1 MTLPVERSR
10 SRRPV
15 TWRTLLGVL
24 LLPAVIGG
32 ILVGALYTPTDRLE
46 NITAAI
52 VNDDKAVEL
61 DGQLVPLGRQLTG
74 GLVKGAD
81 DQPSNIDWVIS
92 NDSDAAAG
100 LADGT
105 YTAVVTIPENFT
117 AASLSTR
124 PGETP
129 EKATIGVVTAPN
141 ARVVDGAITATLAS
155 TATSVYGSELS
166 SQYLKNVFLGFTQL
180 SDQLGQAAGGAHQLA
195 DGAGQAASGANTLRD
210 GLGQLSGG
218 AGQLSNG
225 VGQLATGAGSLS
237 GGVGQLATGAE
248 QLSGGVGQLATGAD
262 QLADGTGQLATGA
275 DQLADGTGQLA
286 TGADGLA
293 AGTDKLATGANDL
306 AAGAGTLSGG
316 IDDLASGADQLS
328 DGATQLADG
337 TRDAASGVG
346 DLATGAD
353 TIAAGNR
360 ELATQVGRI
369 ADAIPPGF
377 EQTAKDVAAA
387 APQVNDALGTAAADL
402 QRLAD
407 ECDATATPDLCA
419 QLRAASDR
427 TNAELP
433 RAQQTVTDIGRIAG
447 QAAELPAG
455 VRAIADANAQLADGA
470 EGLAAGARTAET
482 GLNTIAGGVDGL
494 SSGASSL
501 GTGARQLS
509 TGATELGSGASQ
521 LAGGLGQTRDGAAQL
536 ADGAR
541 SAAGGASQLAGGLGQ
556 TRDGAVRLA
565 DGAQTAAGGAGQLAS
580 GARTAADGAGQL
592 ASGAQDAAGGAG
604 QLASGA
610 SDAAT
615 GAGQLADGVGQVA
628 SGTSSLAGGLDSAVA
643 QIPSYTDAQATSLAD
658 VVADPVSATGV
669 SDSLFGLAAVPLLAM
684 AVLWFGGLASFVA
697 FQAVSARALTS
708 RRPSAL
714 VALRGFAP
722 AALVG
727 VVQGL
732 LVAGVVQVASK
743 YDWGDWALFALV
755 CVAAGVAFA
764 AVHQALV
771 ALFGGAGRWVAAIIG
786 TLALGAGIVS
796 TVPPVLAALASVL
809 PTSPAYNAMLGALS
823 SVGGVGAGV
832 VGLLVWAVLALVV
845 TTLVVVRR
853 RTTSAR
859 AALAAA

>member
-32 ILVGALYTPTDRLE
+32 ILVGALYNPTDRLE

-61 DGQLVPLGRQLTG
+61 NGQLVPLGRQLTG

-81 DQPSNIDWVIS
+81 DQSSNIDWVIS

-124 PGETP
+124 PGENP
-129 EKATIGVVTAPN
+129 EKATIGVATAPN

-155 TATSVYGSELS
+155 TASSVFGSELS
-166 SQYLKNVFLGFTQL
+166 SQYLKNVFLGFTTL

-195 DGAGQAASGANTLRD
+195 DGAGQAATGANGLRD
-210 GLGQLSGG
+210 GLGQLSDG
-218 AGQLSNG
+218 AGQLSSG
-225 VGQLATGAGSLS
+225 VGQLATGAG
-237 GGVGQLATGAE
+237 A
-248 QLSGGVGQLATGAD
+248 LSGGVGQLATGAD
-262 QLADGTGQLATGA
+262 QLSGGVGQLATGA
-275 DQLADGTGQLA
+275 NQLADGTGKLAAGAGDLANGAGQLSGGLDGLAGGADQLSSGAAALATGTRDAATGVGKLA
-286 TGADGLA
+286 TGADG
-293 AGTDKLATGANDL
+293 
-306 AAGAGTLSGG
+306 
-316 IDDLASGADQLS
+316 I
-328 DGATQLADG
+328 ADG
-337 TRDAASGVG
+337 
-346 DLATGAD
+346 
-353 TIAAGNR
+353 NR
-360 ELATQVGRI
+360 QLATQVNQI

-387 APQVNDALGTAAADL
+387 APEVNTALADAAADL

-407 ECDATATPDLCA
+407 SCDAAATPDLCA

-427 TNAELP
+427 ANAELP
-433 RAQQTVTDIGRIAG
+433 KAQQTVTDIGTIAG

-455 VRAIADANAQLADGA
+455 VRAIADANTKLADGA
-470 EGLAAGARTAET
+470 EGLASGARDAEK
-482 GLNTIAGGVDGL
+482 GLNTIAGGIDGV
-494 SSGASSL
+494 SGGATQL
-501 GTGARQLS
+501 GDGARQL
-509 TGATELGSGASQ
+509 GAGASALGSGASQ
-521 LAGGLGQTRDGAAQL
+521 LAGGLGQTRDGAVQ
-536 ADGAR
+536 
-541 SAAGGASQLAGGLGQ
+541 
-556 TRDGAVRLA
+556 LA

-592 ASGAQDAAGGAG
+592 ATGAEGAAGGAA
-604 QLASGA
+604 QLADGA
-610 SDAAT
+610 RGAED

-628 SGTSSLAGGLDSAVA
+628 SGTSSLAGGLDTAVS
-643 QIPSYTDAQATSLAD
+643 QIPSYTDAQATTLAD
-658 VVADPVSATGV
+658 VVADPVSATGT

-732 LVAGVVQVASK
+732 LVAGVVQVASR

-771 ALFGGAGRWVAAIIG
+771 ALFGGAGRWIAAVVG
-786 TLALGAGIVS
+786 TLALGASIVS
-796 TVPPVLAALASVL
+796 TVPPVLAALSSLL
-809 PTSPAYNAMLGALS
+809 PTSPAYGAMLGALS
-823 SVGGVGAGV
+823 SSGGVGAGI

-859 AALAAA
+859 AATLVAA

>member
-15 TWRTLLGVL
+15 TWLTLIGVL

-32 ILVGALYTPTDRLE
+32 ILVAALYNPTDRLE

-81 DQPSNIDWVIS
+81 DQASNIDWVIS
-92 NDSDAAAG
+92 NDSDAASG

-129 EKATIGVVTAPN
+129 EKATIRVATAPD

-155 TATSVYGSELS
+155 TASSVFGSELS
-166 SQYLKNVFLGFTQL
+166 SQYLKNVFLGFTTL

-195 DGAGQAASGANTLRD
+195 DGAGQAATGANGLRD
-210 GLGQLSGG
+210 GLGQLSSG

-225 VGQLATGAGSLS
+225 VGQLATGAGTLS
-237 GGVGQLATGAE
+237 GGVGQLATGTE
-248 QLSGGVGQLATGAD
+248 QLSGGVGQLADGAN
-262 QLADGTGQLATGA
+262 QLADGTGQLASGAGQLANGAGRLSGGIDALAGGA
-275 DQLADGTGQLA
+275 DQLAT
-286 TGADGLA
+286 
-293 AGTDKLATGANDL
+293 
-306 AAGAGTLSGG
+306 
-316 IDDLASGADQLS
+316 
-328 DGATQLADG
+328 GATQLAGG
-337 TRDAASGVG
+337 TREAATGIG

-353 TIAAGNR
+353 KIADGNR
-360 ELATQVGRI
+360 QLATRVGQI

-387 APQVNDALGTAAADL
+387 APRVNEALGTAAADL

-407 ECDATATPDLCA
+407 DCDATATPELCA
-419 QLRAASDR
+419 QLRAASER
-427 TNAELP
+427 ANAELP
-433 RAQQTVTDIGRIAG
+433 NAQQAVTDIGKIAD

-470 EGLAAGARTAET
+470 EGLAAGARDAET

-494 SSGASSL
+494 SAGATQL
-501 GTGARQLS
+501 GDGARQLGA
-509 TGATELGSGASQ
+509 GATALGSGASE
-521 LAGGLGQTRDGAAQL
+521 
-536 ADGAR
+536 
-541 SAAGGASQLAGGLGQ
+541 LAGGLGQ

-592 ASGAQDAAGGAG
+592 ASGARDAAGGAG

-610 SDAAT
+610 SDAAA
-615 GAGQLADGVGQVA
+615 GAGQLADGVGQVV
-628 SGTSSLAGGLDSAVA
+628 SGTSSLAGGLDTAVS
-643 QIPSYTDAQATSLAD
+643 QIPSYTDAQATTLAD
-658 VVADPVSATGV
+658 VVADPVSATGT

-714 VALRGFAP
+714 VAFRGVAP

-727 VVQGL
+727 AVQGL
-732 LVAGVVQVASK
+732 LVAGVVQVASD

-771 ALFGGAGRWVAAIIG
+771 ALLGGVGRWVAAIIG
-786 TLALGAGIVS
+786 ALALGASIVS

-809 PTSPAYNAMLGALS
+809 PTSPAYTAMLGALS
-823 SVGGVGAGV
+823 SAGGVGAGV
-832 VGLLVWAVLALVV
+832 VGLAVWAVLSLVV

-859 AALAAA
+859 AALAVT

>member
-32 ILVGALYTPTDRLE
+32 VLVGALYNPTDRLQ

-81 DQPSNIDWVIS
+81 DQASNIDWVIS

-100 LADGT
+100 LKDGT

-129 EKATIGVVTAPN
+129 EKATIDVVTAPN

-155 TATSVYGSELS
+155 TATSVFGTELS
-166 SQYLKNVFLGFTQL
+166 SQYLKNVFLGFTKL
-180 SDQLGQAAGGAHQLA
+180 SDQLGQAADGAHQLA
-195 DGAGQAASGANTLRD
+195 DGAGQAATGANGLRD
-210 GLGQLSGG
+210 GLGQLSSG
-218 AGQLSNG
+218 AGDLSTG
-225 VGQLATGAGSLS
+225 LGQLATGVGS
-237 GGVGQLATGAE
+237 
-248 QLSGGVGQLATGAD
+248 LSGGVGQLATGAD
-262 QLADGTGQLATGA
+262 QLSGGVGQLATGA
-275 DQLADGTGQLA
+275 GALSGGVGQLA
-286 TGADGLA
+286 TGA
-293 AGTDKLATGANDL
+293 
-306 AAGAGTLSGG
+306 
-316 IDDLASGADQLS
+316 
-328 DGATQLADG
+328 
-337 TRDAASGVG
+337 G
-346 DLATGAD
+346 DLATGAGQLSGGID
-353 TIAAGNR
+353 GLATGADKLSGGATALANGTRDAATGVGKLATGADGIADGNR
-360 ELATQVGRI
+360 QLATQVGEI

-377 EQTAKDVAAA
+377 EKTAKEVAAA
-387 APQVNDALGTAAADL
+387 APKVNDALSTAAGDL

-407 ECDATATPDLCA
+407 SCDATKTPDLCA

-427 TNAELP
+427 ANAELP
-433 RAQQTVTDIGRIAG
+433 GAQQTVTDIGKIAG

-455 VRAIADANAQLADGA
+455 VRAIADANAKLADGA
-470 EGLAAGARTAET
+470 EGLATGARDAET
-482 GLNTIAGGVDGL
+482 GLNTIAGGIDGVAG
-494 SSGASSL
+494 GAGDL
-501 GTGARQLS
+501 ADGARQLGA
-509 TGATELGSGASQ
+509 GATQLGAGATQ
-521 LAGGLGQTRDGAAQL
+521 LAGGLAQTRDGATQ
-536 ADGAR
+536 
-541 SAAGGASQLAGGLGQ
+541 
-556 TRDGAVRLA
+556 LA
-565 DGAQTAAGGAGQLAS
+565 DGAQTAAAGAGALAT

-592 ASGAQDAAGGAG
+592 VTGADSAAGGAAK
-604 QLASGA
+604 LADGA
-610 SDAAT
+610 QGAED

-628 SGTSSLAGGLDSAVA
+628 SGTSSLASGLDSAV
-643 QIPSYTDAQATSLAD
+643 QQLPTYSDSQATTLAD

-669 SDSLFGLAAVPLLAM
+669 SDSLFGGAAVPLLAM

-697 FQAVSARALTS
+697 FQAVSARSLTS

-727 VVQGL
+727 AVQGL

-755 CVAAGVAFA
+755 SVAAGVAFA
-764 AVHQALV
+764 AVHQALI
-771 ALFGGAGRWVAAIIG
+771 ALFGGAGRWIAAIIG
-786 TLALGAGIVS
+786 SLALAASIVS
-796 TVPPVLAALASVL
+796 TVPPVLAALASLL
-809 PTSPAYNAMLGALS
+809 PTSPAYTAMLGALTS
-823 SVGGVGAGV
+823 AGGVGAGIA
-832 VGLLVWAVLALVV
+832 GLAVWAVLALVV

-859 AALAAA
+859 AAAALVAA